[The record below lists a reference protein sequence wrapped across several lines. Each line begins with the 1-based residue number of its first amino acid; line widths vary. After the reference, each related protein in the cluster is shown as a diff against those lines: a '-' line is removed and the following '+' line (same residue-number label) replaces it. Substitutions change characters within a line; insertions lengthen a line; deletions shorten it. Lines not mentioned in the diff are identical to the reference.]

1 MRTVVGIM
9 MLVVIFVIMM
19 GTRVLEVG
27 NSRKVPVQ
35 GHDDRTIEQKWN
47 DAREWA
53 EERKK

>member
-1 MRTVVGIM
+1 MKTVVAIM
-9 MLVVIFVIMM
+9 MIVIVFVIMM

-27 NSRKVPVQ
+27 NSKKVPVQ

>member
-1 MRTVVGIM
+1 MKTVVAIM
-9 MLVVIFVIMM
+9 MIVVVFVIMM

-35 GHDDRTIEQKWN
+35 GQDDRTIEQKWN

>member
-1 MRTVVGIM
+1 MKTVVAVM
-9 MLVVIFVIMM
+9 MIVVVFVIMM

-35 GHDDRTIEQKWN
+35 GQDDRTIEQKWN